1 MSDFVREDA
10 FPSLRGGAATKTA
23 DLYERAWTVQSLLD
37 LLSGEITQLR
47 LEEQGPDG
55 LGVEFSRVLKSGE
68 VEYHSVK
75 RQAPDSAGRWSPAE
89 ITKQARS
96 GARSILS
103 DLFGHLANNETC
115 RAVFVSQD
123 GVAHLREA
131 AERAR
136 ASTSLEEFLGRIS
149 GEQSRAFN
157 DRVAPLAGTPAEAFT
172 KLRDCEFATIGHREL
187 VRHIEQRVAALI
199 GRLDGG
205 ETDPTLVRVML
216 EDFACSRL
224 GQTVEAE
231 DVRERLAAH
240 GYREQRLPSQEHTLQ
255 QIQARTDAY
264 LGRVE
269 QALINGAPIARSQSV
284 EIAERLANADQ
295 PLVLDGE
302 AGVGKSCVL
311 AQVVRRLDAAGVVS
325 LAFPAS
331 DLRGAFSSPE
341 VGQRLSLGDSPAR
354 SLALVAQGRPAVL
367 CIDQLDALAGE
378 TERNDLGHR
387 VLRELVSEATQYPNL
402 RILFGCRSF
411 DLEEE
416 TSLKWLTGGPSP
428 VAGKIEVTTL
438 TVEDVR
444 SALELAAIDP
454 RELSESQTDLLRTP
468 LHLYLF
474 IEAAQ
479 SRELR
484 FAAIDDLF
492 DAYWTEKSKRVSRR
506 PLVASGGW
514 SAAISTLSDALS
526 KRESHTA
533 PDYELLDSHQETA
546 SALAS
551 ESVVFIQQGEVG
563 FFHESFFDYAFAR
576 SFAAQQRD
584 LVTWLREDAQG
595 YFRRRQV
602 LGVLVFLRRR
612 RADRSRYLQWLEH
625 LLVDGEVRFH
635 IKKSVLDWLRSLS
648 DPLES
653 EWEVLLGLDPSLG
666 AHLWEVPR
674 NSVPWFDLLQKSGQ
688 WSRWLRADSEQIDRA
703 VRLLGAPEVM
713 TERTAAVV
721 KLVEQNRDDSVEW
734 RDRQWWLARWGDG
747 YGNPEKQR
755 WLLSLIASEPM
766 GDSGANRV
774 RGDVISSILHGV
786 LRVDPPFSA
795 TIVGAWFDR
804 RVPLMLASGSA
815 DRFHDRWEL
824 DVEDWALADCA
835 NSEPLAFVQEMFPR
849 LFMLEQ
855 VAPLTFIGPP
865 GETSHG
871 RPDIHSLA
879 AESMAQ
885 VASADP
891 GALKELVASV
901 SGSQV
906 AWTRWTC
913 TAWLNAMSNNPEVF
927 ADEIVRFIL
936 QDPNHRLDLGYSW
949 GIGSAEIFV
958 AVSRTAVAAAT
969 ALCPEDVFQDL
980 VEAILSIQPQRECS
994 EEQRASV
1001 ELALLWCLPDD
1012 RIDTTIRQ
1020 RIIELE
1026 ARFPDEDRRGAPED
1040 DAENVGFAWA
1050 VSPISDE
1057 EALSISDEQ
1066 WLAKMREVAETGET
1080 FQGNAFVGGVHELS
1094 QTLEAATRQDPAR
1107 FAPLVDRMDASD
1119 RPEYFE
1125 AVLSGLTTSKE
1136 DPPRSGSLDQAVHV
1150 LLRIRDLGVEVHG
1163 KAVARAIGALADERV
1178 PEALLSWL
1186 CRLAVDDPD
1195 PETDDWLVP
1204 EGPMAPISQA
1214 INTTRGTAAEAIAK
1228 LLIADKCRWDMLRDT
1243 VSQLLVD
1250 PVLAVR
1256 ATAAHCLLAILDAH
1270 REEAFS
1276 GFRRLIEG
1284 ADSIAGSYY
1293 VEHFIRRATR
1303 HNYADMRDSLV
1314 QLLESKE
1321 PSAVRVG
1328 ARWIV
1333 LSAIFAENSAARQD
1347 EQRVLASGEC
1357 ARAGAADIYAANILD
1372 QEAGQRCVE
1381 RLAEMFDDESD
1392 AVRESAA
1399 GCWFSLSPDQITEQ
1413 GALLR
1418 AFARSRA
1425 FDDFRLTAL
1434 LHRLGEATL
1443 PLPAELCEIG
1453 ERAIESFGEKA
1464 ASVQHR
1470 EALDASLLAKL
1481 LITLLDQTVD
1491 PDIKHRVQ
1499 DSIDRMIEGG
1509 FYGVEEELQR
1519 RLTR

>member
-1 MSDFVREDA
+1 MSDYETEDA
-10 FPSLRGGAATKTA
+10 FPGLRGGAASKTA

-37 LLSGEITQLR
+37 LISGEVTQLR

-55 LGVEFSRVLKSGE
+55 LGVEFSRTLKSGE

-96 GARSILS
+96 GARSIIS
-103 DLFGHLANNETC
+103 DLFGHLADNETC

-136 ASTSLEEFLGRIS
+136 ASTSLEEFLGRLS

-157 DRVAPLAGTPAEAFT
+157 DRVASLAGTPAEAFT

-187 VRHIEQRVAALI
+187 VRHTEQRVAALI

-205 ETDPTLVRVML
+205 ETDPTLVRAML
-216 EDFACSRL
+216 EDFAWSRL

-231 DVRERLAAH
+231 DVRERLSAH
-240 GYREQRLPSQEHTLQ
+240 GYREHRLPSQEHTLQ
-255 QIQARTDAY
+255 QIRARTDAY

-341 VGQRLSLGDSPAR
+341 VGQRLGLGDSPTR

-444 SALELAAIDP
+444 SALELAVIDP
-454 RELSESQTDLLRTP
+454 RELTESQTDLLRTP

-474 IEAAQ
+474 VEAAQ

-484 FAAIDDLF
+484 FATIDDLF
-492 DAYWTEKSKRVSRR
+492 DADWTEKSKRVSRR
-506 PLVASGGW
+506 PLAASGAW

-533 PDYELLDSHQETA
+533 PDYQLLDSHQETA
-546 SALAS
+546 AALAS
-551 ESVVFIQQGEVG
+551 ESVVFIQHGEVS

-576 SFAAQQRD
+576 SFATEERD
-584 LVTWLREDAQG
+584 LVTWLRADAQG

-612 RADRSRYLQWLEH
+612 RADRGRYLQALEH
-625 LLVDGEVRFH
+625 MLADAEVRFH
-635 IKKSVLDWLRSLS
+635 IKKRVLDWLRSLA
-648 DPLES
+648 DPMRE
-653 EWEVLLGLDPSLG
+653 EWEIVERRAGDLG
-666 AHLWEVPR
+666 AHAWGVPR
-674 NSVPWFDLLQKSGQ
+674 NSVPWFDLLNEMQRWRQ
-688 WSRWLRADSEQIDRA
+688 WLCGDDSEIDRA
-703 VRLLGAPEVM
+703 VELLQTPVLLEQRMSMVLELL
-713 TERTAAVV
+713 TEH
-721 KLVEQNRDDSVEW
+721 QDDSPQW
-734 RDRQWWLARWGDG
+734 RNRLWSVARWSDG
-747 YGNPEKQR
+747 YGSPEKREWLVELIKAEPFEHADDFAQR
-755 WLLSLIASEPM
+755 GPVCSQILFAVRQEAPWFVPKVIA
-766 GDSGANRV
+766 
-774 RGDVISSILHGV
+774 
-786 LRVDPPFSA
+786 
-795 TIVGAWFDR
+795 AWFDR
-804 RVPLMLASGSA
+804 QLPFLMAEVLTKPDRIELPLG
-815 DRFHDRWEL
+815 L
-824 DVEDWALADCA
+824 DDWNMNECA
-835 NSEPLAFVQEMFPR
+835 TAAPLEFVQQMFPR
-849 LFMLEQ
+849 LAVIEQ
-855 VAPLTFIGPP
+855 TAPLKFVGVPR
-865 GETSHG
+865 GG
-871 RPDIHSLA
+871 DRLDRGLHSLVA
-879 AESMAQ
+879 KSMVHIAETEP
-885 VASADP
+885 D
-891 GALKELVASV
+891 GLKATVDAV
-901 SGSQV
+901 VQGGH
-906 AWTRWTC
+906 RWTHWMSI
-913 TAWLNAMSNNPEVF
+913 AWLNAMSANPERF
-927 ADEIVRFIL
+927 ADEIVQFML
-936 QDPNHRLDLGYSW
+936 GDPNRRLDLGYGW
-949 GIGSAEIFV
+949 GTGGSDLFV
-958 AVSRTAVAAAT
+958 AVSRNAVAAAT
-969 ALCPEDVFQDL
+969 VHCAEEAFHDL
-980 VEAILSIQPQRECS
+980 VEAILNFRPHRNRSDKR
-994 EEQRASV
+994 RASI

-1012 RIDTTIRQ
+1012 RIDATIRQ

-1026 ARFPDEDRRGAPED
+1026 ARFPDEDRRGAPEH
-1040 DAENVGFAWA
+1040 DAEDDGFAWA

-1057 EALSISDEQ
+1057 EALSFSDEQ
-1066 WLAKMREVAETGET
+1066 WVAKMREVAETGET

-1107 FAPLVDRMDASD
+1107 FASLVDRMDASD

-1125 AVLSGLTTSKE
+1125 AVVSGLTTSKE
-1136 DPPRSGSLDQAVHV
+1136 DSPRSGSLGQAVHV
-1150 LLRIRDLGVEVHG
+1150 LLQIRDMLVEVHG
-1163 KAVARAIGALADERV
+1163 TTVARAVGALADEPV
-1178 PEALLSWL
+1178 PGALLDWL

-1195 PETDDWLVP
+1195 PETDDWLGP
-1204 EGPMAPISQA
+1204 DGPMAPINQA

-1228 LLIADKCRWDMLRDT
+1228 LLVADTSRWDMLRDT
-1243 VSQLLVD
+1243 VNQLIVD

-1256 ATAAHCLLAILDAH
+1256 ATAARCLLAILDAR
-1270 REEAFS
+1270 REEALS
-1276 GFRRLIEG
+1276 GFRRLIDG
-1284 ADSIAGSYY
+1284 ADAIAGSHY
-1293 VEHFIRRATR
+1293 VEHFICRATR
-1303 HNYADMRDSLV
+1303 ERYADMRATLV
-1314 QLLESKE
+1314 QLLESTE
-1321 PSAVRVG
+1321 PLAVRVG

-1333 LSAIFAENSAARQD
+1333 LSAIPAENSAARAD
-1347 EQRVLASGEC
+1347 ERRVLASGEY

-1372 QEAGQRCVE
+1372 QEAGQSCVE
-1381 RLAEMFDDESD
+1381 RLAEMFDDESRV
-1392 AVRESAA
+1392 VRESAA
-1399 GCWFSLSPDQITEQ
+1399 RCWFSLSPDQITEQ

-1425 FDDFRLTAL
+1425 FDDFRLSVL
-1434 LHRLGEATL
+1434 LHRLEEATL
-1443 PLPAELCEIG
+1443 PLPAELCEIA
-1453 ERAIESFGEKA
+1453 ERAIESFGDKA

-1470 EALDASLLAKL
+1470 EALDASLLARL
-1481 LITLLDQTVD
+1481 LISLLDQTMD
-1491 PDIKHRVQ
+1491 PDIKRRVQ